1 MPPPIPRHQRRASS
15 PPGRSPLL
23 RRLAHPGGQR
33 RSGSPLRREP
43 AYLMPLAT
51 GAAGLLL
58 LLGLTLQG
66 MALQERVQ
74 VGAQERLRREEDLLA
89 SAAHQLLA
97 ALNKTHRCLLH
108 LPLARWESDGAA
120 CASPQAVAALRRG
133 VVWAVPVRLLAWRP
147 GSDGWSAEL
156 ELLLEA
162 GEGRAARRGQF
173 GARLAGAPL
182 QAVDLQARDLGG
194 PLP

>member
-1 MPPPIPRHQRRASS
+1 MPPPLSRQPRRQPA
-15 PPGRSPLL
+15 PPERSRLL
-23 RRLAHPGGQR
+23 RRWVPPRGPRPSRSRVGQ
-33 RSGSPLRREP
+33 EP

-58 LLGLTLQG
+58 LLGLTLQA

-74 VGAQERLRREEDLLA
+74 VSAQERLRREEDLLA

-97 ALNKTHRCLLH
+97 ALNSTHRCLLH
-108 LPLARWESDGAA
+108 LPLARWESDGAT
-120 CASPQAVAALRRG
+120 CASAQALAALRRSA
-133 VVWAVPVRLLAWRP
+133 VWATPVRLLAWRP
-147 GSDGWSAEL
+147 GMDGLSAEL

-162 GEGRAARRGQF
+162 ETGRAARRGRF
-173 GARLAGAPL
+173 GARLAGVPP
-182 QAVDLQARDLGG
+182 QAVDLRPRDLGG

>member
-1 MPPPIPRHQRRASS
+1 MPPPIPRHQRGASS
-15 PPGRSPLL
+15 PPGHSPLP
-23 RRLAHPGGQR
+23 RRLAPPGGQR

-97 ALNKTHRCLLH
+97 ALNKTHRCLLN

-173 GARLAGAPL
+173 GARLAGTPL

>member
-1 MPPPIPRHQRRASS
+1 MPPPIPRHQRGASS
-15 PPGRSPLL
+15 PPGHSPLP
-23 RRLAHPGGQR
+23 RRLVHRGGQR

-97 ALNKTHRCLLH
+97 ALNKTHRCLLN

-120 CASPQAVAALRRG
+120 CASPQALAALRRG

-173 GARLAGAPL
+173 GARLAGTPL